1 MKKAETRT
9 YIELLKRR
17 VASLRLMAK
26 ELIDCRQPFVCM
38 DLESARDHISYQ
50 QGLCSEIRFL
60 DHELGLLRAQIVGS
74 TGAPAAGLDNAAFAS
89 LFDSASARE
98 LRQVIAE
105 LADAQKCVWRLN
117 RVYAGLIR
125 RSRRSINI
133 PIHTQR
139 FASNW
144 ELSTS
149 RATEVAKL
157 FVTRYDFPPESLSA
171 AGYAEFHPVAPNT
184 TPDGR
189 AQNRRVDLVVVAPP
203 AKAKSGLAGSE
214 MDDPSHLKVPKE

>member
-1 MKKAETRT
+1 
-9 YIELLKRR
+9 
-17 VASLRLMAK
+17 MAK
-26 ELIDCRQPFVCM
+26 ELIDCRQSFVSM
-38 DLESARDHISYQ
+38 DVESDREHISYQ

-60 DHELGLLRAQIVGS
+60 DHELGVLRAQTVG
-74 TGAPAAGLDNAAFAS
+74 AAGPQAGGLDNAVFAS
-89 LFDSASARE
+89 LFDSASALE
-98 LRQVIAE
+98 LRQVIGE
-105 LADAQKCVWRLN
+105 LADVQKWVWRLN

-157 FVTRYDFPPESLSA
+157 FVTRYGFPPESLSA

-184 TPDGR
+184 TTEGR

-203 AKAKSGLAGSE
+203 PKEKSSLLGSE
-214 MDDPSHLKVPKE
+214 MDDPSHLKVPEE